1 MPRVVKKSVEP
12 ASAPVAPAPAPAPV
26 APVESTATKAG
37 VRFGKMSDE
46 HKTKLADHKDASKH
60 FKASLRGNLMIGK
73 TYEEALVRAT
83 AHDAKVKARAEAK

>member
-1 MPRVVKKSVEP
+1 MPRVSKKSVE
-12 ASAPVAPAPAPAPV
+12 PAPAPV
-26 APVESTATKAG
+26 APVAPAPTPATAPTATKAG
-37 VRFGKMSDE
+37 VRFGKMSEE

-73 TYEEALVRAT
+73 TYEQALEKAT